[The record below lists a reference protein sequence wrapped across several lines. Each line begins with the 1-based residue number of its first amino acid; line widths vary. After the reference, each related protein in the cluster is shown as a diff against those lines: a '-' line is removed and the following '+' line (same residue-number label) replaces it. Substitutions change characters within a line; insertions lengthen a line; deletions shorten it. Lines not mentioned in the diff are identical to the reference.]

1 MTNKTTRPV
10 LSDLDRRAIAK
21 ARELAGAH
29 GIDAIREVTGT
40 KSEDIALVYGEA
52 FGAAQVRLFALTAIV
67 ERLAGDRPQT
77 CQTCG
82 HTVDGRSPHP
92 PECADCP
99 EGYCEETTAQS

>member
-1 MTNKTTRPV
+1 MTNKTSRPV
-10 LSDLDRRAIAK
+10 LSDLDRRVIAK

-29 GIDAIREVTGT
+29 GIDALRKVTGT
-40 KSEDIALVYGEA
+40 KSDDPALIYGEA
-52 FGAAQVRLFALTAIV
+52 FGASQVWLRELIV
-67 ERLAGDRPQT
+67 LAERLAGDRPQT

-99 EGYCEETTAQS
+99 EGYCEARS